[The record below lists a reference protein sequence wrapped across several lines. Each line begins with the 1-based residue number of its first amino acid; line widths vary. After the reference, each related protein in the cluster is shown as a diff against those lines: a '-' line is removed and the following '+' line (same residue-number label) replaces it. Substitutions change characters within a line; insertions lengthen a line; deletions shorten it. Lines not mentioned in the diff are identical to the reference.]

1 MDTGA
6 NKLPRVD
13 FMFIKIVTEFHVV
26 DEIRRFDGMQQIFTK
41 KFSWKYKFKIVSD
54 AIER

>member
-26 DEIRRFDGMQQIFTK
+26 DEIRRFDGTL
-41 KFSWKYKFKIVSD
+41 
-54 AIER
+54 

>member
-26 DEIRRFDGMQQIFTK
+26 DEIRRFDGTYRLFFPQNIKST
-41 KFSWKYKFKIVSD
+41 KFKD
-54 AIER
+54 FL